1 MKLIWKK
8 SLALL
13 LSVAMLLPS
22 AVISVGAEDDVSNTP
37 ITGQFT
43 YPRMGALFSD
53 GEPRTGT
60 DVYYYRDSW
69 FTLNPIAKGTE
80 GDAAWAAG
88 LSDLVVLSMQ
98 MSLTIGGEGENWA
111 QYSAA
116 LLQKLGFEDIE
127 TNYNAENPP
136 AELALFAHKKIG
148 SRDLVFVLPRGND
161 YGKNWV
167 NNFDV
172 GSGSGD
178 HAGFRKAAYDIEDY
192 LIDYLSRTAVSE
204 DCKYWITGYSR
215 GAAIAN
221 LIGSDIAKS
230 RSTSGGGW
238 DTEKQKDL
246 FVFTFA
252 CPNVSEL
259 QSGTAADYPCIYNFF
274 SVNDLVVQLPPEDMT
289 GNPSKFL
296 PYGPTYPLET
306 LWAYEEKEEDRVSP
320 AEAEKAMLTFLRA
333 LDPSFYNDVMQ
344 GPSGKGNGQA
354 SSFQNAEIA
363 SSKTI
368 GDVFPN
374 LPQWIGGYAP
384 SDLVG
389 SLLGTLGGSVIA
401 DAAEKGLTTEAD
413 STISSMVNLIYDR
426 IIGSLA
432 AQTVSQAVGLQ
443 TASEA
448 ERGYT
453 LYGLLELKDEDTQ
466 SEFLN
471 DRVNDVWTGVLN
483 GWRVSTLKSESGAPM
498 ADLTLREI
506 YNEKYQ
512 SAIMAAN
519 ALVFDHGKALS
530 DAFSSLYD
538 AKNSENTKNIKEL
551 ITAVLLT
558 YNYCVADQKDTAGT
572 YLTKDLDQLDVYA
585 GNYSNID
592 RDNYVELWNQISA
605 KYGLNDV
612 TDVGVKL
619 KSAGDNIL
627 EFHNALLSKR
637 SGSGA
642 FALLRTLT
650 AAAENYLLTGSDSD
664 LDTFLNSWASLA
676 AMEGLSALHSIE
688 VSGTTITPSYADY
701 LLIQNNV
708 DELAREICKT
718 VLASNVD
725 LGWDYYLGDP
735 DSGNPYLTY
744 YYDRAARSLGVV
756 AKDYLQS
763 VCGKLFDKANI
774 SYTEDGDGKTVYD
787 NIYLLADFLSYTLF
801 GLDQPGALIES
812 SNGSDEVWMD
822 TLNVAATL
830 YHNYKRLIY
839 AHFPGVYLSYVKAQ
853 LGSVYVQPSLA
864 EGAYTGAQT
873 VTLTPLG
880 DDGTGTVQY
889 RINNGSWTNGN
900 LANTTTSITLPAG
913 TTSLSTR
920 IYDAKNLTEADDS
933 LRTFAYTVNSSGGGG
948 GSSSGGDWSGGGSSG
963 GSVRPTPTTKP
974 ADPTTT
980 TVTNPD
986 GSTSTITTS
995 TASDGTITISATTST
1010 GSTGTTVMSASGNTV
1025 SATTTISENAL
1036 QAAAAA
1042 GKPVTAPVAIVPV
1055 PSSALDAAPVVHVTM
1070 PASVKGYTS
1079 VADMP
1084 KVEIQVSSVTPG
1096 TVVYRRSADGSTTL
1110 IKECSTGD
1118 DSVIVPVDG
1127 SCDLIAAYNTR
1138 AFTDVQNHWARDRIE
1153 FVTAREIFNGSG
1165 TKFDPDGTMTRAM
1178 VAQIVYNYDRFSTR
1192 GIRSDFVDVPADE
1205 WFANSIGWASEQG
1218 VVGGYGTKFLPTDS
1232 VTRQDLIAILYR
1244 YARSAGYNVNADEN
1258 LDVYPDAASVSEY
1271 ARPAMQWALSTGI
1284 IGGTDRGLEP
1294 LNLAT
1299 RAEVAAIMARFVIK
1313 FA

>member
-8 SLALL
+8 GLALL

-22 AVISVGAEDDVSNTP
+22 AVISVGAEDDVVSDAA

-43 YPRMGALFSD
+43 YPRMSALLSG

-69 FTLNPIAKGTE
+69 FTLDPTGE
-80 GDAAWAAG
+80 DDEAWADG

-127 TNYNAENPP
+127 TNYNAANPP

-178 HAGFRKAAYDIEDY
+178 HAGFRKAAYDIESD
-192 LIDYLSRTAVSE
+192 LTDYLSHYMPAAAA

-221 LIGSDIAKS
+221 LIGKDIADQ

-259 QSGTAADYPCIYNFF
+259 QSSTADDYPCIYNFF

-296 PYGPTYPLET
+296 PYGPTYPLEM
-306 LWAYEEKEEDRVSP
+306 LWVNDPDAPVTP

-344 GPSGKGNGQA
+344 GPSGNGLA

-363 SSKTI
+363 SSKAI

-374 LPQWIGGYAP
+374 LPQWISGYAP
-384 SDLVG
+384 SDFVG
-389 SLLGTLGGSVIA
+389 VVLGTLGGSVIA

-413 STISSMVNLIYDR
+413 STISSMVNLIYNQ

-432 AQTVSQAVGLQ
+432 TQTVSQAVGLQ

-453 LYGLLELKDEDTQ
+453 LYGLLELKDKDTQ

-471 DRVNDVWTGVLN
+471 ERVNDVWTGVLN

-498 ADLTLREI
+498 ADLPLRAI

-530 DAFSSLYD
+530 DAFSTLYD
-538 AKNSENTKNIKEL
+538 AKKPENTENIKEL

-572 YLTKDLDQLDVYA
+572 YLTRDLDQLDEYA
-585 GNYSNID
+585 DAENHYQNID
-592 RDNYVELWNQISA
+592 ADKYVDLWRHIYAQYSLSGTN
-605 KYGLNDV
+605 
-612 TDVGVKL
+612 DVGVQL
-619 KSAGDNIL
+619 KNNGENIL

-650 AAAENYLLTGSDSD
+650 AAANNYLLTGSDSD
-664 LDTFLNSWASLA
+664 LDTFLDSWASLA

-701 LLIQNNV
+701 LLIQNHV
-708 DELAREICKT
+708 DELAREICKK
-718 VLASNVD
+718 VLASYVD
-725 LGWDYYLGDP
+725 PGWDYYLGDP
-735 DSGNPYLTY
+735 DSSDPYLTY

-756 AKDYLQS
+756 AKNYLQS
-763 VCGKLFDKANI
+763 VFGKLFTEAGI

-787 NIYLLADFLSYTLF
+787 NIYLLADFLSYTLV

-920 IYDAKNLTEADDS
+920 IYDAEDSTEAAVS
-933 LRTFAYTVNSSGGGG
+933 ERTFAYTVNSSGGG
-948 GSSSGGDWSGGGSSG
+948 SSGGGDWSGGGSSGG

-974 ADPTTT
+974 ADTATT

-1010 GSTGTTVMSASGNTV
+1010 GSAGTTVMSASGNTV

-1055 PSSALDAAPVVHVTM
+1055 PSSALGAAPVVHVTM
-1070 PASVKGYTS
+1070 PTSVKGYTS

-1084 KVEIQVSSVTPG
+1084 KVEIQVPSVTPG
-1096 TVVYRRSADGSTTL
+1096 TVVYRRNADGSTTL

-1127 SCDLIAAYNTR
+1127 SCDLIVAYNTR
-1138 AFTDVQNHWARDRIE
+1138 TFTDVQNHWAQDRIE

-1192 GIRSDFVDVPADE
+1192 GIRSDFADVPADE

-1232 VTRQDLIAILYR
+1232 ITRQDLIAILYR
-1244 YARSAGYNVNADEN
+1244 YARSADYNVNAYEN

>member
-8 SLALL
+8 GLALL

-22 AVISVGAEDDVSNTP
+22 AVISVGAEDDVVSDAA

-43 YPRMGALFSD
+43 YPRMSALFSD
-53 GEPRTGT
+53 GGPRTGT

-69 FTLNPIAKGTE
+69 FNLNPIAEGAE

-88 LSDLVVLSMQ
+88 LSDLAVLSMQ

-127 TNYNAENPP
+127 TNYNAADPP

-167 NNFDV
+167 YNFDV

-178 HAGFRKAAYDIEDY
+178 HAGFRKAADGIEDY

-221 LIGSDIAKS
+221 LIGKDIADQ
-230 RSTSGGGW
+230 RSTSGGW

-252 CPNVSEL
+252 CPKVSEL
-259 QSGTAADYPCIYNFF
+259 QSSTADDYPCIYNFF
-274 SVNDLVVQLPPEDMT
+274 SVNDIVALLPPENMT
-289 GNPSKFL
+289 NNSFKFL

-306 LWAYEEKEEDRVSP
+306 LWANDSDAPVTP

-333 LDPSFYNDVMQ
+333 LDPLLYDDVMQ
-344 GPSGKGNGQA
+344 GPSGKGNGLA
-354 SSFQNAEIA
+354 NSFQNAEIA
-363 SSKTI
+363 SSKAI

-413 STISSMVNLIYDR
+413 STISSMVNLIYDQ

-466 SEFLN
+466 SKFLN

-483 GWRVSTLKSESGAPM
+483 GWRVSTLKSESGEPM
-498 ADLTLREI
+498 ADLTLRKI

-512 SAIMAAN
+512 RAIMAAN
-519 ALVFDHGKALS
+519 ALVFDYGEALS
-530 DAFSSLYD
+530 DAFSTLYD
-538 AKNSENTKNIKEL
+538 AKKPENTENIKEL

-619 KSAGDNIL
+619 KSAGDNIPS
-627 EFHNALLSKR
+627 FHNALRNKR

-642 FALLRTLT
+642 FTLLRALT
-650 AAAENYLLTGSDSD
+650 AAAKDNDFTA
-664 LDTFLNSWASLA
+664 FLNSWSSLA
-676 AMEGLSALHSIE
+676 AMDGLSEQLQVIEIDDVSI
-688 VSGTTITPSYADY
+688 SPSPSSS
-701 LLIQNNV
+701 LKIQLYM
-708 DELAREICKT
+708 DKLAKEICKR
-718 VLASNVD
+718 VLASYVD

-735 DSGNPYLTY
+735 SDSSDPYLTY
-744 YYDRAARSLGVV
+744 YYDHAARSLGGV
-756 AKDYLQS
+756 AEGYLQS
-763 VCGKLFDKANI
+763 VCRNLFDKAGI

-801 GLDQPGALIES
+801 GLDQPGALVES

-839 AHFPGVYLSYVKAQ
+839 AHFPEVYLSYVKAQ

-880 DDGTGTVQY
+880 DDGTGRVQY

-920 IYDAKNLTEADDS
+920 IYGEKDTTEADVS
-933 LRTFAYTVNSSGGGG
+933 ERTFAYTVNSSGGGG
-948 GSSSGGDWSGGGSSG
+948 GSSGGGDWSGGGSSG
-963 GSVRPTPTTKP
+963 GGSSTPTTKP
-974 ADPTTT
+974 ADPATT

-986 GSTSTITTS
+986 GSTSTIATS
-995 TASDGTITISATTST
+995 TASDGTITITANTST

-1055 PSSALDAAPVVHVTM
+1055 PSSALSAAPVVQVTT

-1096 TVVYRRSADGSTTL
+1096 TVVYRRNADGSTTL

-1127 SCDLIAAYNTR
+1127 SCDLIVAYNTR
-1138 AFTDVQNHWARDRIE
+1138 TFTDIQNHWAQDRIE

-1232 VTRQDLIAILYR
+1232 ITRQDLIAILYR
-1244 YARSAGYNVNADEN
+1244 YARSADYNVNAYEN
-1258 LDVYPDAASVSEY
+1258 LDVYPDAAGVSEY